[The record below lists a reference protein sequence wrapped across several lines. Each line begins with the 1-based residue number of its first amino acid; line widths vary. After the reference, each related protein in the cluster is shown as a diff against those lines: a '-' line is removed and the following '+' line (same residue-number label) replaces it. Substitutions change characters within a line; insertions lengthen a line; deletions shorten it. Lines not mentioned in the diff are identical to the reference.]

1 MIRAHLITH
10 GLDIV
15 IELLPEIS
23 SHHFFFFCSESERE
37 REIIAIQGRSIE
49 VCLSHLLGCCLYSSK
64 GSLSLN
70 HLSITHSM
78 HLVYSVRVRIM
89 MVSVR
94 KEWHCH
100 RHHQI
105 SKLAVSSIFGN
116 QNCILPFV
124 VSTLFLS
131 VTKTTL
137 SLMENVTLA
146 IPLSNITRAHTLFFQ
161 KCM

>member
-1 MIRAHLITH
+1 M
-10 GLDIV
+10 
-15 IELLPEIS
+15 
-23 SHHFFFFCSESERE
+23 
-37 REIIAIQGRSIE
+37 
-49 VCLSHLLGCCLYSSK
+49 CLAHLLGCCLYSSK

-70 HLSITHSM
+70 HLSVTHSM
-78 HLVYSVRVRIM
+78 YLVYSVRLRIM

-116 QNCILPFV
+116 QNCILPFA

-137 SLMENVTLA
+137 SLSHGERDSCNNHSPISHALTLSFLRNA
-146 IPLSNITRAHTLFFQ
+146 CESFLKTEKF
-161 KCM
+161 